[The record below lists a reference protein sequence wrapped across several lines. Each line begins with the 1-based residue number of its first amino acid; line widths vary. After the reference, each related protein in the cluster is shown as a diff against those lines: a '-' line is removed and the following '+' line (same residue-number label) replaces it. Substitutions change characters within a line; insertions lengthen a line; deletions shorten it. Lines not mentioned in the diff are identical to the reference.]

1 MLIAVERLLIKLRQ
15 PASRAAELI
24 TLRRRLRDERVAK
37 VGDDERA
44 LAADVQVRKLAV
56 VETLTA
62 VTSCASCASG
72 QPWPNGHYS
81 GGDCCCGVT
90 NEVFDDHEIAALV
103 HAGTRP
109 RDLTPPKD
117 DHAGCAFR
125 GAQGCSLEIA
135 HRPARCVHYVCDLL
149 KRELY
154 DRGQLDAIEASLG
167 ELNAAMKQLTA
178 ARLARLDR
186 ETLQSITE
194 AIAKAPR
201 TPGASP
207 SETRSE

>member
-15 PASRAAELI
+15 PSRAAELI
-24 TLRRRLRDERVAK
+24 ELRRRVRAELAAPV
-37 VGDDERA
+37 DDEEKR
-44 LAADVQVRKLAV
+44 LAALVHARKLAV
-56 VETLTA
+56 VAQLA
-62 VTSCASCASG
+62 GVSSCATCARG
-72 QPWPNGHYS
+72 TPWPNGHYS

-109 RDLTPPKD
+109 RDLTPPRD

-125 GAQGCSLEIA
+125 GARGCSLAVA

-154 DRGQLDAIEASLG
+154 DRGQLETIEASLG

-194 AIAKAPR
+194 AIARAPR
-201 TPGASP
+201 TPGASS